1 MKRPDF
7 IKLQRVVDMQLRHN
21 FASDDVSVIIF
32 ANSVASVT
40 TIAAVICSA
49 ASALKSDSAFR

>member
-7 IKLQRVVDMQLRHN
+7 IQLQRAVDMQLRHN
-21 FASDDVSVIIF
+21 FAFDDVSVIIF
-32 ANSVASVT
+32 TYSIASVT